1 MNRNIVISACRT
13 VATALLLIIFMASSS
28 CSDWLDVRP
37 KTEEEASVHFS
48 TDDGFKSALA
58 GVYIMLSK
66 PELYG
71 KELTFGMIGMLAQ
84 EWGDGDDLYSNSDYN
99 YLRDYNYERIG
110 SKWRIESVWTNM
122 YKAIANINTLLQYSE
137 LQGSV
142 LNEYNYGVIRGEAL
156 ALRAFMHFEL
166 FRMFAPHDFSDAS
179 ALYIPYVVEPE
190 PVVSPQLTA
199 NAFFDLALKDIDEA
213 LELLKVDPIHTG
225 ADVTGVDNGY
235 LANRNFHLN
244 YYAVLGLKA
253 RVALYKGDHQKA
265 LSAAREVIGAK
276 EQKGLFPWVDPN
288 DLTTTYINLRD
299 RTFSSEHLFALHIP
313 MLNEYIKGC
322 FREFTKPRTVRI
334 NPNSLYEPDDY
345 RKAIYE
351 TYSGASNVLSK
362 FWQMDNEYIAG
373 TGTVKPK
380 RDRMPVIRVS
390 EMYYIEAECLKE
402 SDLATA
408 VSVLN
413 KLRGGRGLEPIKGID
428 SAEKLQEELTREY
441 YREFVGEG
449 QLYFYHKRL
458 GTPNIDK
465 QHANANYVFPMPDLE
480 IDLGKR
486 E

>member
-1 MNRNIVISACRT
+1 
-13 VATALLLIIFMASSS
+13 
-28 CSDWLDVRP
+28 
-37 KTEEEASVHFS
+37 
-48 TDDGFKSALA
+48 
-58 GVYIMLSK
+58 
-66 PELYG
+66 
-71 KELTFGMIGMLAQ
+71 
-84 EWGDGDDLYSNSDYN
+84 
-99 YLRDYNYERIG
+99 
-110 SKWRIESVWTNM
+110 
-122 YKAIANINTLLQYSE
+122 
-137 LQGSV
+137 
-142 LNEYNYGVIRGEAL
+142 
-156 ALRAFMHFEL
+156 
-166 FRMFAPHDFSDAS
+166 
-179 ALYIPYVVEPE
+179 
-190 PVVSPQLTA
+190 
-199 NAFFDLALKDIDEA
+199 
-213 LELLKVDPIHTG
+213 VDPIFTG

-253 RVALYKGDHQKA
+253 RVALYKGDHQQA
-265 LSAAREVIGAK
+265 LAAAREVIGAK
-276 EQKGLFPWVDPN
+276 EQKALFPWVDPN

-313 MLNEYIKGC
+313 LLNEYIKGC

-334 NPNSLYEPDDY
+334 DPNSLYEPDDF

-373 TGTVKPK
+373 VGTVKPK

-402 SDLATA
+402 SDLAAA
-408 VSVLN
+408 VSSLN
-413 KLRGGRGLEPIKGID
+413 KLRSGRGLEPIKGID
-428 SAEKLQEELTREY
+428 SGEKLQEELTREY

-449 QLYFYHKRL
+449 QLYFYHKRI